1 MYAYVLIGN
10 QVHKVH
16 LQYFDRNVYLTAIVE
31 YLPSKKFHINDVF
44 KDAALKEK
52 FTFDE
57 LLDLEVE

>member
-10 QVHKVH
+10 QVHKVY

-31 YLPSKKFHINDVF
+31 YLSSKKFHINDVF
-44 KDAALKEK
+44 KDAALNEK

-57 LLDLEVE
+57 LLDLEAE